1 MPDKAIAEERRLAA
15 LHALELLDTASCE
28 NFDRICRMAAEYFKV
43 PTALISLVDRDRQ
56 WFKSRVGFDQPQ
68 TPISQS
74 FCVFTVQGR
83 EVLEVRNAALDPRF
97 CDNPLVTRDQGIR
110 FYAGAPLLTSSGYAI
125 GSLCIIDKVEQ
136 QLSIVERQQLR
147 DMAAMVMEQIEQRQR
162 LRRRDPVSGLAN
174 REQFQG
180 DLRDLAEHHLGEKR
194 VLVLIDALDM
204 KVAHEL
210 TLALGLAP
218 FETIIRF
225 LALRLQEYLGRHV
238 RVYHVSV
245 KRFGFLLPAPAEGLD
260 KLLDALVSRLR
271 RQPPGLGF
279 PMIPTVC
286 AGTVEFEIDTQ
297 SVDDALRKAMFAL
310 ELAMA
315 RRSFWAHYD
324 AGRDHAQR
332 RAFNLASDLN
342 DALRSGQIYLMF
354 QPRFALPDGAQV
366 SAEALLRW
374 EHPWL
379 GPISPAEFIPVME
392 RNGLIHQVT
401 RWVIDTVLSKLHSWS
416 LPESSKLSI
425 NLSPKDF
432 EDQDIAELIRHAC
445 ELHRIDPRRLE
456 VEITEGEWL
465 RSNPN
470 VLAQLTRIREL
481 GMDVAIDDFGTG
493 YSNFAYLHQIPA
505 NVVKLDKSM
514 ITDLE
519 CNTQHQKIARS
530 IISLARELGYRTV
543 AEGIESFKCLQM
555 LYAYGC
561 DEAQGYFLARPM
573 LQERFLAWSGANRF
587 PLQSC
592 V

>member
-1 MPDKAIAEERRLAA
+1 MPDKAIIEERRLAA

-56 WFKSRVGFDQPQ
+56 WFKSRVGFDEPQ

-74 FCVFTVQGR
+74 FCAFTIQGR
-83 EVLEVRNAALDPRF
+83 EVLEVRNAVLDPRF
-97 CDNPLVTRDQGIR
+97 QDNPLVTREQGIR

-125 GSLCIIDKVEQ
+125 GSLCIIDKAEQ
-136 QLSIVERQQLR
+136 QLSLTERQQLR
-147 DMAAMVMEQIEQRQR
+147 DMATMVMEQVEQRQR
-162 LRRRDPVSGLAN
+162 QRRRDPVSGLCN
-174 REQFQG
+174 REQFQT

-225 LALRLQEYLGRHV
+225 LALRLKEYLGRHV

-245 KRFGFLLPAPAEGLD
+245 KRFGFLLPAPAPGLD
-260 KLLDALVSRLR
+260 RLLQALVSRLR

-286 AGTVEFEIDTQ
+286 AGAVEFEIHPQ

-332 RAFNLASDLN
+332 RAFNLTSDLGE
-342 DALRSGQIYLMF
+342 ALSSGQIYLVF

-401 RWVIDTVLSKLHSWS
+401 HWVVDTVLGKLRAWC
-416 LPESSKLSI
+416 LPEHCKLSI
-425 NLSPKDF
+425 NLSPRDF
-432 EDQDIAELIRHAC
+432 QDQDIAEIIRRAC
-445 ELHRIDPRRLE
+445 QRHDVDPRRLE

-470 VLAQLTRIREL
+470 VLEQLTRIREL
-481 GMDVAIDDFGTG
+481 GTDVAIDDFGTG

-519 CNTQHQKIARS
+519 HNTQHQKITRS
-530 IISLARELGYRTV
+530 ILSLARELGYRTV
-543 AEGIESFKCLQM
+543 AEGIESFQCLQM
-555 LYAYGC
+555 LHAFGC

-573 LQERFLAWSGANRF
+573 LQDKFLAWSGANRF
-587 PLQSC
+587 PLQPC

>member
-1 MPDKAIAEERRLAA
+1 MPDKAVAEERRLAA

-74 FCVFTVQGR
+74 FCAFTVQGR

-147 DMAAMVMEQIEQRQR
+147 DMAAMVMEQVEQRQR

-180 DLRDLAEHHLGEKR
+180 DLRDLAEHHFGEKR
-194 VLVLIDALDM
+194 VLVLINALDM

-245 KRFGFLLPAPAEGLD
+245 KRFGFLLPAPAHGLD

-271 RQPPGLGF
+271 RQPSGLGF

-315 RRSFWAHYD
+315 RRSFWAPYD

-379 GPISPAEFIPVME
+379 GPISPVEFIPVME

-445 ELHRIDPRRLE
+445 KRHHIDPRRLE

-470 VLAQLTRIREL
+470 VLAQLIRIREL

-519 CNTQHQKIARS
+519 CNTQHQKITRS

-587 PLQSC
+587 PLQPC

>member
-147 DMAAMVMEQIEQRQR
+147 DMAAMVMEQVEQRQR

-587 PLQSC
+587 PLQPC

>member
-136 QLSIVERQQLR
+136 QLSIVEHQQLR

-519 CNTQHQKIARS
+519 CNTQHQKITRS

-587 PLQSC
+587 PLQPC

>member
-56 WFKSRVGFDQPQ
+56 WFKSRVGFDEPQ

-74 FCVFTVQGR
+74 FCAFTVQGR

-97 CDNPLVTRDQGIR
+97 QDNPLVTREQGIR
-110 FYAGAPLLTSSGYAI
+110 FYAGAPLLTASGYAI

-147 DMAAMVMEQIEQRQR
+147 DMAAMVMEQVEQRQR
-162 LRRRDPVSGLAN
+162 QRRRDPVSGLAN
-174 REQFQG
+174 REQFQS
-180 DLRDLAEHHLGEKR
+180 DLRDLVEHHIGEQR

-225 LALRLQEYLGRHV
+225 LARRLQEYLGRHV

-260 KLLDALVSRLR
+260 RLLDALVSRLR

-315 RRSFWAHYD
+315 GRSFWAHYD

-401 RWVIDTVLSKLHSWS
+401 RWVIDTVLSKLRTWG
-416 LPESSKLSI
+416 LPESCKLSI

-432 EDQDIAELIRHAC
+432 EDQDIAELIRRAC
-445 ELHRIDPRRLE
+445 ELHGIDPRRLE

-470 VLAQLTRIREL
+470 VLAQLTRIRDL

-519 CNTQHQKIARS
+519 RNTQHQKITRS

-555 LYAYGC
+555 LYTFGC

-587 PLQSC
+587 PLQLC

>member
-56 WFKSRVGFDQPQ
+56 WFKSRVGFDEPQ

-97 CDNPLVTRDQGIR
+97 CDNPLVTREQGIR
-110 FYAGAPLLTSSGYAI
+110 FYAGAPLLTASGYAI
-125 GSLCIIDKVEQ
+125 GSLCIIDRVEQ

-147 DMAAMVMEQIEQRQR
+147 DMAVMVMEQVEQRQR
-162 LRRRDPVSGLAN
+162 QRRRDPVSGLAN

-180 DLRDLAEHHLGEKR
+180 DLRDLVEHHLGEQR

-225 LALRLQEYLGRHV
+225 LARRLQEYLGRHV

-260 KLLDALVSRLR
+260 RLLDALVSRLR

-315 RRSFWAHYD
+315 GRSFWAHYD

-379 GPISPAEFIPVME
+379 GPISPAEFVPVME

-401 RWVIDTVLSKLHSWS
+401 RWVIDTVLSKLRTWG

-432 EDQDIAELIRHAC
+432 EDQDIAELIRRAC
-445 ELHRIDPRRLE
+445 ELHGIDPRRLE

-470 VLAQLTRIREL
+470 VLAQLTHIREL

-519 CNTQHQKIARS
+519 RNTQHQKITRS

-555 LYAYGC
+555 LYAFGC

-587 PLQSC
+587 PLQLC

>member
-174 REQFQG
+174 REQFQS

>member
-587 PLQSC
+587 PLQPG

>member
-56 WFKSRVGFDQPQ
+56 WFKSRVGFDQSQ

-425 NLSPKDF
+425 KLSPKDF

-530 IISLARELGYRTV
+530 IISLAHELGYRTV

-587 PLQSC
+587 PLQPG

>member
-1 MPDKAIAEERRLAA
+1 
-15 LHALELLDTASCE
+15 
-28 NFDRICRMAAEYFKV
+28 
-43 PTALISLVDRDRQ
+43 
-56 WFKSRVGFDQPQ
+56 
-68 TPISQS
+68 
-74 FCVFTVQGR
+74 
-83 EVLEVRNAALDPRF
+83 
-97 CDNPLVTRDQGIR
+97 
-110 FYAGAPLLTSSGYAI
+110 
-125 GSLCIIDKVEQ
+125 
-136 QLSIVERQQLR
+136 
-147 DMAAMVMEQIEQRQR
+147 MEQVEQRQR

-245 KRFGFLLPAPAEGLD
+245 KRFGFLLPAPAQGLNQ
-260 KLLDALVSRLR
+260 LLDALVSRLR

-286 AGTVEFEIDTQ
+286 AGTVEFEIDTH

-432 EDQDIAELIRHAC
+432 EDQDIAELIRYAC
-445 ELHRIDPRRLE
+445 KLHRIDPRRLE

-519 CNTQHQKIARS
+519 RNTQHQKITRS

-555 LYAYGC
+555 LYAFGC
-561 DEAQGYFLARPM
+561 DEAQGYFFARPM

-587 PLQSC
+587 PLQPC

>member
-56 WFKSRVGFDQPQ
+56 WFKSRVGFDEPQ

-74 FCVFTVQGR
+74 FCAFTVQGR
-83 EVLEVRNAALDPRF
+83 EVLEVRNAARDPRF
-97 CDNPLVTRDQGIR
+97 HDNPLVTRDQGIR
-110 FYAGAPLLTSSGYAI
+110 FYAGAPLLTASGYAI

-147 DMAAMVMEQIEQRQR
+147 DMAAMVMEQVEQRQR

-245 KRFGFLLPAPAEGLD
+245 KRFGFLLPVPAQGLD

-286 AGTVEFEIDTQ
+286 AGTVEFEVDTQ

-401 RWVIDTVLSKLHSWS
+401 RWVIDTVLSKLHSWG

-432 EDQDIAELIRHAC
+432 EDQDIAELIRRAC
-445 ELHRIDPRRLE
+445 ERHRIDPRRLE

-519 CNTQHQKIARS
+519 RNTQHQKITRS

-555 LYAYGC
+555 LYAFGC

-573 LQERFLAWSGANRF
+573 LQERFLAWSGENRF
-587 PLQSC
+587 PLQPSI
-592 V
+592 

>member
-1 MPDKAIAEERRLAA
+1 MPDKAVAEERRLAA

-56 WFKSRVGFDQPQ
+56 WFKSRVGFDLSQ

-74 FCVFTVQGR
+74 FCAFTVQGR
-83 EVLEVRNAALDPRF
+83 DVLEVRNAALDPRF
-97 CDNPLVTRDQGIR
+97 MDNPLVARNQGIR
-110 FYAGAPLLTSSGYAI
+110 FYAGAPLLTASGYAI

-147 DMAAMVMEQIEQRQR
+147 DMAAMVMEQVEQRQR
-162 LRRRDPVSGLAN
+162 QRRRDPVSGLSN
-174 REQFQG
+174 REQFQS
-180 DLRDLAEHHLGEKR
+180 DMRDLAEHHLGEKR

-218 FETIIRF
+218 FETLIRF

-245 KRFGFLLPAPAEGLD
+245 KRFGFLLPAPARGLNQ
-260 KLLDALVSRLR
+260 LLDALVSRLR

-279 PMIPTVC
+279 PMIPNVC
-286 AGTVEFEIDTQ
+286 AGTVEFEIDPR

-315 RRSFWAHYD
+315 KRSFWAHYD
-324 AGRDHAQR
+324 AERDHAQR

-342 DALRSGQIYLMF
+342 EALRNGQIYLMF
-354 QPRFALPDGAQV
+354 QPRFALPDGAQI

-379 GPISPAEFIPVME
+379 GPISPVEFIPVME
-392 RNGLIHQVT
+392 RNGLIHHVT
-401 RWVIDTVLSKLHSWS
+401 RWVIDTVLDKLRTWC
-416 LPESSKLSI
+416 LPEGSKLSI

-432 EDQDIAELIRHAC
+432 EDQDIADVIRRAC
-445 ELHRIDPRRLE
+445 ERHGIEPQRLE

-465 RSNPN
+465 RSNPS
-470 VLAQLTRIREL
+470 VLEQLTRIREL

-519 CNTQHQKIARS
+519 RNAQHQKITRS

-555 LYAYGC
+555 LYAFGC

-573 LQERFLAWSGANRF
+573 LQERFVAWSGANRF
-587 PLQSC
+587 PLLPC
-592 V
+592 A

>member
-15 LHALELLDTASCE
+15 LHVLELLDTASCE

-56 WFKSRVGFDQPQ
+56 WFKSRVGFDEPQ

-74 FCVFTVQGR
+74 FCAFTVQGR

-97 CDNPLVTRDQGIR
+97 QDNPLVTRDQGIR
-110 FYAGAPLLTSSGYAI
+110 FYAGAPLLTASGYAI

-147 DMAAMVMEQIEQRQR
+147 DMAAMVMEQVEQRQR
-162 LRRRDPVSGLAN
+162 QRRRDPVSGLAN
-174 REQFQG
+174 REQFQS
-180 DLRDLAEHHLGEKR
+180 DLRDLVEHHIGEQR

-260 KLLDALVSRLR
+260 RLLDALVSRLR

-315 RRSFWAHYD
+315 GRSFWAHYD

-342 DALRSGQIYLMF
+342 DALRSDQIYLMF

-401 RWVIDTVLSKLHSWS
+401 RWVIDTVLSKLRTWG

-432 EDQDIAELIRHAC
+432 EDQDIAELIRRAC
-445 ELHRIDPRRLE
+445 ELHGIDPRRLE

-519 CNTQHQKIARS
+519 RNTQHQKITRS

-555 LYAYGC
+555 LYTFGC

-587 PLQSC
+587 PLQLC

>member
-56 WFKSRVGFDQPQ
+56 WFKSRVGFDEPQ

-74 FCVFTVQGR
+74 FCAFTVQGR

-97 CDNPLVTRDQGIR
+97 QDNPLVTRDQGIR
-110 FYAGAPLLTSSGYAI
+110 FYAGAPLLTASGYAI

-147 DMAAMVMEQIEQRQR
+147 DMAAMVMEQVEQRQR
-162 LRRRDPVSGLAN
+162 QRRRDPVSGLAN
-174 REQFQG
+174 REQFQS
-180 DLRDLAEHHLGEKR
+180 DLRDLVEHHIGEQR

-245 KRFGFLLPAPAEGLD
+245 KRFGFLLPAPAEELD
-260 KLLDALVSRLR
+260 RLLDALVSRLR

-315 RRSFWAHYD
+315 GRSFWAHYD
-324 AGRDHAQR
+324 AARDHAQR

-401 RWVIDTVLSKLHSWS
+401 RWVIDTVLSKLRTWG

-432 EDQDIAELIRHAC
+432 EDQDIAELIRRAC
-445 ELHRIDPRRLE
+445 ELHGIDPRRLE

-519 CNTQHQKIARS
+519 RNTQHQKITRS

-555 LYAYGC
+555 LYTFGC

-587 PLQSC
+587 PLQLC

>member
-56 WFKSRVGFDQPQ
+56 WFKARVGFDEPQ
-68 TPISQS
+68 IPISQS
-74 FCVFTVQGR
+74 FCAFTVQGR
-83 EVLEVRNAALDPRF
+83 EVLEVHNAALDPRF
-97 CDNPLVTRDQGIR
+97 QDNPLVSRDQGIR
-110 FYAGAPLLTSSGYAI
+110 FYAGAPLLTASGYAI

-136 QLSIVERQQLR
+136 QLSIVERQHLR

-174 REQFQG
+174 REQFQS
-180 DLRDLAEHHLGEKR
+180 DLRDLAEHHLGERR

-245 KRFGFLLPAPAEGLD
+245 KRFGFLLPAPAQGLD

-279 PMIPTVC
+279 PMTPTVC
-286 AGTVEFEIDTQ
+286 AGTVEFEIDCQ

-342 DALRSGQIYLMF
+342 DALHSGQIYLMF
-354 QPRFALPDGAQV
+354 QPRFAFLDGAQV

-379 GPISPAEFIPVME
+379 GPISPVEFIPVME

-401 RWVIDTVLSKLHSWS
+401 RWVIDTVLSKMRTWR
-416 LPESSKLSI
+416 LPEDCKLSI

-432 EDQDIAELIRHAC
+432 EDQDIAELIRCAC
-445 ELHRIDPRRLE
+445 LRHGIDPWRLE

-519 CNTQHQKIARS
+519 HNTQHQKITRS
-530 IISLARELGYRTV
+530 IIGLARELGYRTV

-555 LYAYGC
+555 LCAFGC

-573 LQERFLAWSGANRF
+573 PQERFVAWSGAQRF
-587 PLQSC
+587 PLQPG

>member
-56 WFKSRVGFDQPQ
+56 WFKSRVGFDEPQ

-74 FCVFTVQGR
+74 FCAFTVQGR

-97 CDNPLVTRDQGIR
+97 QDNPLVTRDQGIR
-110 FYAGAPLLTSSGYAI
+110 FYAGAPLLTASGYAI

-147 DMAAMVMEQIEQRQR
+147 DMAAMVMEQVEQRQR
-162 LRRRDPVSGLAN
+162 QRRRDPVSGLAN
-174 REQFQG
+174 REQFQS
-180 DLRDLAEHHLGEKR
+180 DLRDLVEHHIGEQR

-260 KLLDALVSRLR
+260 RLLDALVSRLR

-315 RRSFWAHYD
+315 GRSFWAHYD

-401 RWVIDTVLSKLHSWS
+401 RWVIDTVLSKLRTWG

-432 EDQDIAELIRHAC
+432 EDQDIAELIRRAC
-445 ELHRIDPRRLE
+445 ELHGIDPRRLE

-519 CNTQHQKIARS
+519 RNTQHQKITRS

-555 LYAYGC
+555 LYTFGC

-587 PLQSC
+587 PLQLC

>member
-1 MPDKAIAEERRLAA
+1 MPDKAVAEEQRLAA

-28 NFDRICRMAAEYFKV
+28 NFDRICRMAAEHFRV

-56 WFKSRVGFDQPQ
+56 WFKSRVGFEVRQ

-74 FCVFTVQGR
+74 FCAYTVKGSG
-83 EVLEVRNAALDPRF
+83 VLEVRNAALDPRF
-97 CDNPLVTRDQGIR
+97 YANPLVTRNQGIR
-110 FYAGAPLLTSSGYAI
+110 FYAGAPLLTSSGHAI

-136 QLSIVERQQLR
+136 QLSDIERQQLR
-147 DMAAMVMEQIEQRQR
+147 DMAAMVMEQVEQRQR
-162 LRRRDPVSGLAN
+162 LRRRDPVSGLPN
-174 REQFQG
+174 REQFQS
-180 DLRDLAEHHLGEKR
+180 DLRDLSENNAGEKR

-204 KVAHEL
+204 TVAHEL

-245 KRFGFLLPAPAEGLD
+245 KRFGFLLPAPAVGLD
-260 KLLDALVSRLR
+260 LLLHALVRRLR
-271 RQPPGLGF
+271 RQPPGLGV
-279 PMIPTVC
+279 PMIPGVC
-286 AGTVEFEIDTQ
+286 AGTVEFEVAPQ
-297 SVDDALRKAMFAL
+297 SMDDVLRKAMFAL

-315 RRSFWAHYD
+315 SRSFWAHYD
-324 AGRDHAQR
+324 VVRDQAQR

-342 DALRSGQIYLMF
+342 EALSAGQIYLMY
-354 QPRFALPDGAQV
+354 QPRFALPDGAQI
-366 SAEALLRW
+366 SAEALIRW
-374 EHPWL
+374 EHPRL

-392 RNGLIHQVT
+392 RNAQIHYVT
-401 RWVIDTVLSKLHSWS
+401 RWVINTALGKLRTWCQSG
-416 LPESSKLSI
+416 SSKLSI

-432 EDQDIAELIRHAC
+432 EDQDIAEVIRLAC
-445 ELHRIDPRRLE
+445 ERHHVDPCLLE

-465 RSNPN
+465 RSNPR
-470 VLAQLTRIREL
+470 VLEQLIQIRDL
-481 GMDVAIDDFGTG
+481 GIDVAIDDFGTG

-530 IISLARELGYRTV
+530 VISLARELGYRTV

-555 LYAYGC
+555 LCAFGC

-573 LQERFLAWSGANRF
+573 RQDRFLDWRDKDCF
-587 PLQSC
+587 PLQRC
-592 V
+592 F

>member
-28 NFDRICRMAAEYFKV
+28 NLDRICRMAAEYFKV

-56 WFKSRVGFDQPQ
+56 WFKSRVGFDEPQ

-74 FCVFTVQGR
+74 FCAFTVQGR

-110 FYAGAPLLTSSGYAI
+110 FYAGAPLLTASGYAI

-147 DMAAMVMEQIEQRQR
+147 DMAAMVMEQVELRQRQ
-162 LRRRDPVSGLAN
+162 RRRDPVSGLAN
-174 REQFQG
+174 REQFQS
-180 DLRDLAEHHLGEKR
+180 DLRDLVEHHIDEQR

-225 LALRLQEYLGRHV
+225 LARRLQEYLGRHV

-315 RRSFWAHYD
+315 GRSFWAHYD

-401 RWVIDTVLSKLHSWS
+401 RWVIDTVLSQLRTWG

-432 EDQDIAELIRHAC
+432 EDQDIAELIRRAC
-445 ELHRIDPRRLE
+445 ELHGIDPRRLE

-519 CNTQHQKIARS
+519 RNTQHQKITRS

-555 LYAYGC
+555 LYTFGC

-587 PLQSC
+587 PLQLC